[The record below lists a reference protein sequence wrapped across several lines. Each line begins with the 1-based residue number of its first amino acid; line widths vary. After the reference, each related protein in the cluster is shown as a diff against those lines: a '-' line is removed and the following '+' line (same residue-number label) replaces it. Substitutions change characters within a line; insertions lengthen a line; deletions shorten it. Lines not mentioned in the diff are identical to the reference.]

1 MRNWSSD
8 RLLERVWLVNGVILL
23 AALVIAAGFAVVNTV
38 TDWHGNKEV
47 AVAAPTPERIV
58 DPSMGIRAVRFD
70 IPVSVR
76 GSDTRLVLVHNGVD
90 FLPQSAASRVSKAG
104 YVGYG
109 QEGPTANVVFLP
121 PGDAPGR
128 LLFDRPAYIKEVSY
142 PGNES
147 GHADSLQ
154 RWISYEVVLEDSN
167 GDGKLDDDDERQL
180 MVSNL
185 EGTHL
190 VRVLPARWRLKDY
203 SVRDDHRTMVITA
216 FELPKSGERFEDRRA
231 AERAFVYDVATAK
244 LAPLAALDSVVE
256 RAGRILAAHAAR

>member
-1 MRNWSSD
+1 MSNWSSD
-8 RLLERVWLVNGVILL
+8 RWLERVWLVNGVVLL
-23 AALVIAAGFAVVNTV
+23 AALVIGAGFAVVNTV
-38 TDWHGNKEV
+38 TEWHGNKDV
-47 AVAAPTPERIV
+47 AVAAPAPERV
-58 DPSMGIRAVRFD
+58 ADPGIGIRAVRFD

-90 FLPQSAASRVSKAG
+90 FLPKSAGSGLSKKDYAG
-104 YVGYG
+104 YGE
-109 QEGPTANVVFLP
+109 EGPTANVVFLP
-121 PGDAPGR
+121 NGGAPGR
-128 LLFDRPAYIKEVSY
+128 LLFERPAYIKEVSY

-154 RWISYEVVLEDSN
+154 TWISYEVVLEDSN

-190 VRVLPARWRLKDY
+190 VRVLPAGWRLKEY

-216 FELPKSGERFEDRRA
+216 LQLPKSGEQFEDRQV
-231 AERAFVYDVATAK
+231 AERAFVYDVPTGK